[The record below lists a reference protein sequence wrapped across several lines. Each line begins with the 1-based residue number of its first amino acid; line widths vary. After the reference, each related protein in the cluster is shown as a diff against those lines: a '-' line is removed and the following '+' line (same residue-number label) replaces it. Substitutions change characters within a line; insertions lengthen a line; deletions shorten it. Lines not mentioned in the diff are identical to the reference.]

1 MELKKRINEAFIGS
15 EKLPSRQGTVG
26 ANKLE
31 AAPMKAPVQAQPE
44 EIEEMDDDSQFELE
58 GEVNGMLYQPIVR
71 AIKFLARHKGLSS
84 KTIYSIIDRSTEQC
98 IVHGFDEVGLEN

>member
-1 MELKKRINEAFIGS
+1 MKLKKRINEAFIGS
-15 EKLPSRQGTVG
+15 SKPMQGKGMGSVG
-26 ANKLE
+26 SSKLE

-44 EIEEMDDDSQFELE
+44 EMNDDEQFELE